1 MPPKSLALGLC
12 VTLCATAA
20 YAQTGP
26 EELVRRELLNEADA
40 ARNAGDHARALDRAR
55 RAMQIRATP
64 SVGLIIAQEAEALS
78 AQPDQGHLVLE
89 ALSAA
94 ENCAAQANL
103 DPTLRNREVI
113 LVRCREVAEHMRP
126 RVGRVRLSVQGP
138 PLPGMNVQVNG
149 AAVPQAIWSVDYPV
163 VPGHVRV
170 DAVTPDGREFHTEA
184 EVSAGNTQT
193 ITVVVPV
200 PPAVVAREEPVARP
214 PRAPRITPPPPPPPP
229 PQPRT
234 NVGAWALIGTGAA
247 LTITGSVFLG
257 LRFAS
262 VGERDELCPSGECA
276 NVRDF
281 NAATAA
287 QDNAKSYNTASF
299 VLLGL
304 GVAAITSGV
313 LWRVLSAPAEAPRTS
328 LRSALRWGFT
338 TDGASAYGL
347 VEGTL

>member
-1 MPPKSLALGLC
+1 MQSKPFALGLSIALR
-12 VTLCATAA
+12 VTAA

-94 ENCAAQANL
+94 ENCAAQARL

-138 PLPGMNVQVNG
+138 TLPGMNVQVNG
-149 AAVPQAIWSVDYPV
+149 SAVPQAVWSVDYPV
-163 VPGHVRV
+163 VPGRVRV

-184 EVSAGNTQT
+184 EVSAGSTQT
-193 ITVVVPV
+193 LTVVVPV
-200 PPAVVAREEPVARP
+200 TPTVVARAETTAP
-214 PRAPRITPPPPPPPP
+214 PQRAPHVPPPPPPR
-229 PQPRT
+229 QSH
-234 NVGAWALIGTGAA
+234 VGAWALVGTGAA
-247 LTITGSVFLG
+247 LTVAGGVFLG
-257 LRFAS
+257 LRFS
-262 VGERDELCPSGECA
+262 NVSERERLCPAGACP
-276 NVRDF
+276 NVNDF
-281 NAATAA
+281 NTATAA
-287 QDNAKSYNTASF
+287 QDSAKTYNTAGF
-299 VLLGL
+299 VLVGV
-304 GVAAITSGV
+304 GVAAITAGV
-313 LWRVLSAPAEAPRTS
+313 LWRVLGAPREAPRAAS
-328 LRSALRWGFT
+328 SGALRWGFMA
-338 TDGASAYGL
+338 DGVRAYGV
-347 VEGTL
+347 VEGAL

>member
-1 MPPKSLALGLC
+1 VQSKSFVIGLSIAFRA
-12 VTLCATAA
+12 ATAH
-20 YAQTGP
+20 AQNGP

-138 PLPGMNVQVNG
+138 TLPGMNVQVNG
-149 AAVPQAIWSVDYPV
+149 APVPQAVWSVDYPV
-163 VPGHVRV
+163 VPGRVRV

-184 EVSAGNTQT
+184 EVSAGSTQT
-193 ITVVVPV
+193 LTVVI
-200 PPAVVAREEPVARP
+200 PVAPTVGVRAETTAP
-214 PRAPRITPPPPPPPP
+214 PRRALHVQPPPPPPR
-229 PQPRT
+229 QT
-234 NVGAWALIGTGAA
+234 HVGAWALVGTGAA
-247 LTITGSVFLG
+247 LTIVGSVFLG
-257 LRFAS
+257 LRFS
-262 VGERDELCPSGECA
+262 NVSERERLCPAGACA
-276 NVRDF
+276 NVNDF
-281 NAATAA
+281 NMATAA
-287 QDNAKSYNTASF
+287 QDNAKTYNTAGF
-299 VLLGL
+299 VLAGV
-304 GVAAITSGV
+304 GVAAITAGV
-313 LWRVLSAPAEAPRTS
+313 LWRVLGASREAPRAAS
-328 LRSALRWGFT
+328 SGALRWGFMA
-338 TDGASAYGL
+338 DGVGAYGV
-347 VEGTL
+347 VEGAL